1 MKPARSKK
9 YGLATRLLA
18 GLAPLL
24 AAGCV
29 VGPDYKKPEIA
40 YPDNFRAAP
49 VTPAEAASFADL
61 PWWDVFQDPALAS
74 LIRTGLANNP
84 DLEIATSRIEQ
95 ARALVG
101 VARSEKMPQIGY
113 QAGGG
118 GEKTITPEEDDIGA
132 VSFGSV
138 SGALNASWELDV
150 WGRIKRQTQSARARL
165 LAEEEV
171 RRAVMLTLVS
181 DIANGYFQLI
191 QLDRELGISMESEGV
206 FHKMHELF
214 ALRHEAG
221 RDSRLPAERARALW
235 DSSRA
240 KSADLKREIAQ
251 QENAISILTGGYP
264 GAIER
269 GLPLTLQ
276 TMPATPIGLTTD
288 LIRRRPDI
296 RRAEAEMVGANAEIG
311 VAVANFYPRI
321 GLSTLLGFIGIN
333 AEGGLDGT
341 FSFWRGVGGLA
352 GPIFTGGRLESIYE
366 QRKAYW
372 DEAVAGYRKTILTAF
387 QETSDALAA
396 QEHLAARRS
405 ALEGQIQALR
415 RAVDL
420 ASERYRGGRSTYFEV
435 LEAQQ
440 QLYPAEAE
448 LARTEEAQLAA
459 VVNLYKALGGGW
471 KLSDEQWTGRASQ

>member
-1 MKPARSKK
+1 VTPARSKSR
-9 YGLATRLLA
+9 LTARLLA

-40 YPDNFRAAP
+40 HPDEFRLAP
-49 VTPAEAASFADL
+49 ISQDQAASFADL
-61 PWWDVFQDPALAS
+61 PWWNVFEDPALAD
-74 LIRTGLANNP
+74 LVRAGLANNP
-84 DLEIATSRIEQ
+84 DLAIATSRIEQ
-95 ARALVG
+95 ARAVVG
-101 VARSEKMPQIGY
+101 VARSEGKPQVGY
-113 QAGGG
+113 EGGAGL
-118 GEKTITPEEDDIGA
+118 ERTVTPEEDDIGE

-138 SGALNASWELDV
+138 AGALNASWELDV
-150 WGRIKRQTQSARARL
+150 WGRIKRLTEAARARL

-181 DIANGYFQLI
+181 DIAAGYFRLLK
-191 QLDRELGISMESEGV
+191 LDRDLAISSESEDI
-206 FHKMHELF
+206 FRRMHELF

-240 KSADLKREIAQ
+240 KSADVKREIAQ
-251 QENAISILTGGYP
+251 QEHALAILTGGYP
-264 GAIER
+264 QSIRR
-269 GLPLTLQ
+269 GLPLIAQPL
-276 TMPATPIGLTTD
+276 PETPVGLTTD

-296 RRAEAEMVGANAEIG
+296 RRAEQVMVGANAEIG

-321 GLSTLLGFIGIN
+321 GLSTLLGLIGIE
-333 AEGGLDGT
+333 ADGGMGGV
-341 FSFWRGVGGLA
+341 FSFWRAGAPIA

-366 QRKAYW
+366 ERKAFW
-372 DEAVAGYRKTILTAF
+372 DEAVGSYRKTVLTAF
-387 QETSDALAA
+387 RETSDALAA
-396 QEHLAARRS
+396 QEHLAARRQ
-405 ALEGQIQALR
+405 ALEGQILALR
-415 RAVDL
+415 RSVEL
-420 ASERYRGGRSTYFEV
+420 ATERYRGGRASYFEV

-448 LARTEEAQLAA
+448 LAQTREAQLVA

-471 KLSDEQWTGRASQ
+471 QLTDEQWAGPAGQ

>member
-1 MKPARSKK
+1 MTPVRSKSRI
-9 YGLATRLLA
+9 AARLLA

-40 YPDNFRAAP
+40 HPDQFRSAP
-49 VTPAEAASFADL
+49 PISAAEAASFADL
-61 PWWDVFQDPALAS
+61 PWWDVFQDPALEN
-74 LIRTGLANNP
+74 LIQTGLTNNP
-84 DLEIATSRIEQ
+84 DIAIAASRIEQ

-101 VARSEKMPQIGY
+101 VARSEKMPQVGY
-113 QAGGG
+113 QAGAG
-118 GEKTITPEEDDIGA
+118 GERTVTPEEDDIGS

-138 SGALNASWELDV
+138 TGALNASWELDI
-150 WGRIKRQTQSARARL
+150 WGRVKRLTDSARARL
-165 LAEEEV
+165 FAQEEI
-171 RRAVMLTLVS
+171 RRGVMLTLVS
-181 DIANGYFQLI
+181 DIANGYFRLI
-191 QLDRELGISMESEGV
+191 ELDRELAISQESEGV
-206 FHKMHELF
+206 FQKMHELF

-240 KSADLKREIAQ
+240 TSADLRREIAQ
-251 QENAISILTGGYP
+251 QENAIAILTGGYP
-264 GAIER
+264 SPIQR
-269 GLPLTLQ
+269 GLPLTAQ
-276 TMPATPIGLTTD
+276 AFPATPVGLTTD

-296 RRAEAEMVGANAEIG
+296 RQAEQVMVGANAEIG

-321 GLSTLLGFIGIN
+321 GLSTLLGLIGIN

-341 FSFWRGVGGLA
+341 FSFWRGLGGLA

-366 QRKAYW
+366 ERKAFW
-372 DEAVAGYRKTILTAF
+372 DEAVASYRKTVLTAF
-387 QETSDALAA
+387 RETSDALAA
-396 QEHLAARRS
+396 QENLAARRL

-420 ASERYRGGRSTYFEV
+420 ATERYRGGRASYFEV

-448 LARTEEAQLAA
+448 LARTQEAQLVA

-471 KLSDEQWTGRASQ
+471 QLKDEQWAGPSAQ